1 MKHTIA
7 LVASLVFL
15 TSISAGQKRKS
26 ARQTGSGTVGK
37 SKPAPAIPPVVGAQ
51 ISIATKS
58 GEQITGQ
65 VLEFNAYTVR
75 VKQGDLES
83 TVPLE
88 SVVSM
93 RFGDAPAAASGPPQP
108 SGHGPDF
115 ARDSGS
121 LMALF
126 QSMDSATESG
136 TEYSDYGTRLVELRR
151 ATERFVG
158 KYAGSEDQIESRL
171 AALFSAALD
180 DYSWARTIWTLRLGQ
195 GPAATIAAADSP
207 AVSDALE
214 LYPDLAKLGP
224 RNKLPADKLVAALW
238 KQASV
243 KVAGCRRIVES
254 AR

>member
-1 MKHTIA
+1 
-7 LVASLVFL
+7 
-15 TSISAGQKRKS
+15 
-26 ARQTGSGTVGK
+26 
-37 SKPAPAIPPVVGAQ
+37 VGAQ

-65 VLEFNAYTVR
+65 VLEFSAYTVR

-88 SVVSM
+88 SVSSM
-93 RFGDAPAAASGPPQP
+93 RFGDAPPAAAAPPKL

-115 ARDSGS
+115 VRDSGS

-126 QSMDSATESG
+126 QAMDSATQSG

-158 KYAGSEDQIESRL
+158 KYAGSEDQTENRL
-171 AALFSAALD
+171 AALFSATLD
-180 DYSWARTIWTLRLGQ
+180 DYSWARTIWALRLGQ
-195 GPAATIAAADSP
+195 GPAATIAAGDLP
-207 AVSDALE
+207 AVADALE

-224 RNKLPADKLVAALW
+224 KNKLPADKLIAAIW

-243 KVAGCRRIVES
+243 KVAGCKRILEP